1 MKEITVRELI
11 KGETI
16 MYKKVEISSDGEC
29 VCFEFVPS
37 EKIIIELT
45 DLVKREWGKKD
56 TDILK
61 TEIFVN
67 FNTSVD
73 EDIGI
78 FDIWFDFAEG
88 CDLYVIDRKV
98 HNDLY
103 AEVIVEMLMVQKE
116 LYQNAN

>member
-1 MKEITVRELI
+1 MD
-11 KGETI
+11 
-16 MYKKVEISSDGEC
+16 KKVEISSDGEC
-29 VCFEFVPS
+29 VCFKFVPE
-37 EKIIIELT
+37 EKIISELT
-45 DLVKREWGKKD
+45 DLVKREWGKND

-67 FNTSVD
+67 FNTSID
-73 EDIGI
+73 DDSGI
-78 FDIWFDFAEG
+78 FDIWFSFDEY

-103 AEVIVEMLMVQKE
+103 AKIIVEMLMVQKD

>member
-1 MKEITVRELI
+1 MD
-11 KGETI
+11 
-16 MYKKVEISSDGEC
+16 KKIEVSSDGEC
-29 VCFEFVPS
+29 VCFAFVPT
-37 EKIIIELT
+37 EKIISELT

-67 FNTSVD
+67 FNTSFDDDYGV
-73 EDIGI
+73 

-103 AEVIVEMLMVQKE
+103 AKIIVEMLMVQKE
-116 LYQNAN
+116 LYQVVY

>member
-1 MKEITVRELI
+1 MD
-11 KGETI
+11 
-16 MYKKVEISSDGEC
+16 KKVEVSSDGEC
-29 VCFEFVPS
+29 VCFAFVPS

-67 FNTSVD
+67 FNTSIDDDYGVL
-73 EDIGI
+73 
-78 FDIWFDFAEG
+78 DIWFDFDVN

-103 AEVIVEMLMVQKE
+103 TKVIVEMLMVQKE
-116 LYQNAN
+116 LYQVVN